1 MEQHQHSKYPIG
13 HIIGFLL
20 SLAMT
25 ILAMI
30 VALHTSLPRPA
41 IMSIIGI
48 LAFMQTGMQLFMF
61 MHIKESENSAVQVG
75 NIVYSIII
83 ALTIVLGS
91 VWVMHN

>member
-1 MEQHQHSKYPIG
+1 MEHQHSKYPIG

-20 SLAMT
+20 SLTMT
-25 ILAMI
+25 ILAAI
-30 VALHTSLPRPA
+30 VALRSGLPKPV

-48 LAFMQTGMQLFMF
+48 LAFMQAGMQIFMF
-61 MHIKESENSAVQVG
+61 MHIKESDNSVVQIG
-75 NIVYSIII
+75 NIIYSIII